1 MNFPKLNR
9 AIVRKFLSIQRWKH
23 FIKKESP
30 TTQIIDNQTKS
41 QKPQELQKTR
51 KEESK

>member
-1 MNFPKLNR
+1 MNSPKINR
-9 AIVRKFLSIQRWKH
+9 ATARKFLSTQRWKH
-23 FIKKESP
+23 SIKKESP